1 MQVSEYTEPV
11 GDEIKLI
18 IILAVSILIL
28 LSVFGLGGRVGDKAA
43 YLFFG
48 LFGFVAYALPF
59 LLFIGSAF
67 HISNRGSRLA
77 RIKLTAATV
86 FLIMIMALMAL
97 ADSSFD
103 GTASV
108 LDGFLNSAA
117 AHNGGGLIGFSLSWV
132 LFNAFGRAGSTVI
145 LVCLMLVSGVLI
157 TGKRIFIRLGTL
169 IGHMMT
175 DMGQHFNAWR
185 EKRARERLARMEAK
199 AAEEDSLP
207 EDEAYENID
216 EETVSIQPKN
226 IIIPSRKKENVKSKD
241 PAPASSSE
249 PVLQTYTE
257 ESATS
262 AETAVISDDSKQPS
276 LDSFD
281 QGQSV
286 QPLHI
291 QIPEF
296 MTGHVSGKSSVKAPS
311 ASISDI
317 MSNLSRDI
325 PSEAESEP
333 ETETVEDKKPK
344 GKPVIA
350 RTILSPDDLELEI
363 EGLPEETPV
372 NTDDTFIDISK
383 ILSEIPETTGNINTE
398 VADMQPEDVSPAAQ
412 AEQQTA
418 VSPTAARTSSPSHH
432 TTAKGTVED
441 TASGSDEPLEIVEEE
456 IEKYEFPP
464 LDLLDQG
471 KGSGNQQ
478 TAASLKQ
485 TALKL
490 QQTFESFG
498 VGVQVTNVSC
508 GPAVTRYELQPDQG
522 VKVSRIVSLS
532 DDIKLN
538 LAVADIRIEAPIPG
552 KAAVGIEVP
561 NTHKEMVHL
570 RDLLESDKCKQAKS
584 KLAFAVGKDIGGQ
597 TVVADIEKMPHLLI
611 AGATGSGKSVC
622 INTIIMSILFRADPN
637 EVKMIMIDPKVVELN
652 VYNGLPHLLI
662 PVVTDPK
669 KAAGSLNWAVNT
681 MMDRYNKFA
690 EIGAKDLKSYN
701 ARVENLPYESE
712 QHKKMPQII
721 IIIDELA
728 DLMMVAQSEVE
739 DAICR
744 LAQLARAAG
753 IHLIIAT
760 QRPSVNVITGLIKAN
775 VPSRI
780 AFSVS
785 SGVDSRTILDMNGA
799 EKLLGNGDMLFY
811 PQGLQKPVRVQGAF
825 VSENEIARVT
835 DFIRAHLT
843 SQPVYSET
851 IKKSIETAAISS
863 PSGASGSDKDVYFE
877 EAGRF
882 IIEKDKA
889 SIGMLQRVY
898 KIGFNRA
905 ARIMDQLCEAGVV
918 GPEIGTKPRQIKMT
932 MEEFETYLNGNQ

>member
-169 IGHMMT
+169 IGHMMN

-207 EDEAYENID
+207 EDEAYEDID
-216 EETVSIQPKN
+216 EETVSIQPKKKAAN

-296 MTGHVSGKSSVKAPS
+296 MSGHVSGKSSVKAPS

-441 TASGSDEPLEIVEEE
+441 TASDSDEPLEIVEEE

-478 TAASLKQ
+478 T
-485 TALKL
+485 
-490 QQTFESFG
+490 
-498 VGVQVTNVSC
+498 
-508 GPAVTRYELQPDQG
+508 P
-522 VKVSRIVSLS
+522 
-532 DDIKLN
+532 
-538 LAVADIRIEAPIPG
+538 
-552 KAAVGIEVP
+552 
-561 NTHKEMVHL
+561 
-570 RDLLESDKCKQAKS
+570 
-584 KLAFAVGKDIGGQ
+584 
-597 TVVADIEKMPHLLI
+597 
-611 AGATGSGKSVC
+611 
-622 INTIIMSILFRADPN
+622 
-637 EVKMIMIDPKVVELN
+637 
-652 VYNGLPHLLI
+652 
-662 PVVTDPK
+662 
-669 KAAGSLNWAVNT
+669 
-681 MMDRYNKFA
+681 
-690 EIGAKDLKSYN
+690 
-701 ARVENLPYESE
+701 
-712 QHKKMPQII
+712 
-721 IIIDELA
+721 
-728 DLMMVAQSEVE
+728 
-739 DAICR
+739 
-744 LAQLARAAG
+744 
-753 IHLIIAT
+753 
-760 QRPSVNVITGLIKAN
+760 
-775 VPSRI
+775 
-780 AFSVS
+780 
-785 SGVDSRTILDMNGA
+785 
-799 EKLLGNGDMLFY
+799 
-811 PQGLQKPVRVQGAF
+811 
-825 VSENEIARVT
+825 
-835 DFIRAHLT
+835 
-843 SQPVYSET
+843 
-851 IKKSIETAAISS
+851 
-863 PSGASGSDKDVYFE
+863 
-877 EAGRF
+877 
-882 IIEKDKA
+882 
-889 SIGMLQRVY
+889 
-898 KIGFNRA
+898 
-905 ARIMDQLCEAGVV
+905 
-918 GPEIGTKPRQIKMT
+918 
-932 MEEFETYLNGNQ
+932 